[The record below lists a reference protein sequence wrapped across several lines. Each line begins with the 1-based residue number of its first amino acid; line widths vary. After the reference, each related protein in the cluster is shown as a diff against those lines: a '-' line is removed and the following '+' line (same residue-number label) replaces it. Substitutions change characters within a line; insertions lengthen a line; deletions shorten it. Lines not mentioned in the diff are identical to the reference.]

1 MVQRQPYRV
10 AILVNKAKLRRLI
23 VVRALVFCVMVSFI
37 GNVQAIS
44 VCSPANPVVFA
55 YFNGVLIT
63 EKMALDVLDK
73 KMSKLYGTTS
83 PAGQPIQYELLYNYS
98 NGFEDFVQ
106 TFEQRMKEQDG
117 ILAGRFELFF
127 SAIKGGGDWW
137 SSIIGVVSTASQL
150 LGALSDSALATGI
163 RTLTVLAASP
173 PTYQNY
179 TDHIAQ
185 IDSFVAEKKRLL
197 FFAHSQGNL
206 FANQAFDYA
215 KPKLSSGAIKL
226 IHVAPASPT
235 LRGDWTLADLDL
247 VINGLRLTGT
257 VPANTDAIPNYFSRT
272 AGLNG
277 EKDFMG
283 HGLLEIYLNKN
294 LATASRINKQVTTA
308 LADLSDASC
317 PEYRLV
323 MRSEVLQEANESPIC
338 GLRTTN
344 SEYPSIGF
352 NQSTWYTNTCQSRIF
367 VAPQNIATNVYGI
380 DTNFRPIFDP
390 AGTTCTFTHPNIKYL
405 ATSPTA
411 PFPLRFAS
419 SASLSYDHFFPA
431 TGTIGQ
437 NTPAAWGFLYDAYI
451 SGELPYGRSPGTL
464 TATCQMTYS
473 NSAASTKK
481 VISASIAIP
490 NVLVTSQF
498 EQYDMAPFFWASRRS
513 WPKVI
518 TPNCSV
524 QDCAGMPP

>member
-1 MVQRQPYRV
+1 MQFRSRNLV
-10 AILVNKAKLRRLI
+10 AIFVLILQILLTKAS
-23 VVRALVFCVMVSFI
+23 A
-37 GNVQAIS
+37 
-44 VCSPANPVVFA
+44 ANICNPMNAVVFG
-55 YFNGVLIT
+55 YFNGVLT
-63 EKMALDVLDK
+63 AEDDARKTLLQLRSRYNESSLFA
-73 KMSKLYGTTS
+73 
-83 PAGQPIQYELLYNYS
+83 QPIQYELMYNHS

-127 SAIKGGGDWW
+127 SAIKGGGVWW
-137 SSIIGVVSTASQL
+137 SSITGSVLSVKLL
-150 LGALSDSALATGI
+150 LGALSDAALATSI
-163 RTLTVLAASP
+163 RTMSVLFANP
-173 PTYQNY
+173 PDYQNY
-179 TDHIAQ
+179 AEHRTK
-185 IDSFVAEKKRLL
+185 IDGFVAEKKRLL

-215 KPKLSSGAIKL
+215 KPKLSAGAIKL

-283 HGLLEIYLNKN
+283 HGLLEIYFNKE
-294 LATASRINKQVTTA
+294 LATANRINKQVAAA

-323 MRSEVLQEANESPIC
+323 MRSEILQESIESPIC
-338 GLRTTN
+338 GLRRTI
-344 SEYPSIGF
+344 SAYPTIGF
-352 NQSTWYTNTCQSRIF
+352 NQSTWHTNTCQSRIF

-380 DTNFRPIFDP
+380 DANFRPIFDP
-390 AGTTCTFTHPNIKYL
+390 AGTACTIAHPNIKYW

-419 SASLSYDHFFPA
+419 SASLGNDHFFPA
-431 TGTIGQ
+431 NGAIGQ
-437 NTPAAWGFLYDAYI
+437 NTPTAWGLLYDAYV

-464 TATCQMTYS
+464 TATCQMTYG
-473 NSAASTKK
+473 NSAASAKK
-481 VISASIAIP
+481 VISASISIP

-498 EQYDMAPFFWASRRS
+498 EQYDMAPFSWASGRS
-513 WPKVI
+513 WPKGI
-518 TPNCSV
+518 TPNCSA
-524 QDCAGMPP
+524 QDCAGMTP